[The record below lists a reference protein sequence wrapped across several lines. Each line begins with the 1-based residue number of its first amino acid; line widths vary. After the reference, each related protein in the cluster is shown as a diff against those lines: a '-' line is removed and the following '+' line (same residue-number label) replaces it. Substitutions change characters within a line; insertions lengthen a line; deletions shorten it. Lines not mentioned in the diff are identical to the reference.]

1 MKQLVMIIAVAALL
15 LALVACG
22 GETTTSET
30 PKTTTLP
37 TTTTSVPA
45 ATTTETT
52 LPTVETKL
60 PVITTQAPVTAQPP
74 RPSAPVEAEI
84 QALKETAWWNQVHRM
99 NPLQREKNADG
110 SISYIWSLTLKAESG
125 LFPVL
130 SEDHETHPETPTLQL
145 TTAEGAFVYIKD
157 LNKDTDYTK
166 YQVANWKTAR
176 WCDIWFEAV
185 GFVPEE
191 DGEYDV
197 FLFFVMPEYS
207 AHPGDYVYVWG
218 VDDGWIFDDKFFCI
232 DPAIDPEI
240 LDAYRCSLY
249 GHSEKYDVTHTAT
262 QPENFPTNTFNF
274 TINPEDGLFPTPESF
289 QEIKPESAYAYVRGL
304 YDTAFTRYDC
314 DYMLTESNCDMWFT
328 LKDFTPEAGEEY
340 EIVFLFMSGA
350 SATYPNS
357 PHYVYTNGWI
367 AGAHE

>member
-1 MKQLVMIIAVAALL
+1 MKKLVIMLAVAALF

-22 GETTTSET
+22 SETATTQTPQTTTS
-30 PKTTTLP
+30 P
-37 TTTTSVPA
+37 TTTTSIPTA
-45 ATTTETT
+45 ITTV
-52 LPTVETKL
+52 PTVETTC
-60 PVITTQAPVTAQPP
+60 PVLTTKAPVTAQPP

-207 AHPGDYVYVWG
+207 AHPGEYVYAWG
-218 VDDGWIFDDKFFCI
+218 VGEGSICGNFVMFG
-232 DPAIDPEI
+232 DPAIDAEM
-240 LDAYRCSLY
+240 LASYGCSLC
-249 GHSEKYDVTHTAT
+249 GRNEKYDVTHTAT

-289 QEIKPESAYAYVRGL
+289 QEIKPESAYAYVMGL

-328 LKDFTPEAGEEY
+328 LKDFTPEPNEEY
-340 EIVFLFMSGA
+340 TIVFFFMSGA
-350 SATYPNS
+350 SATHPNL
-357 PHYVYTNGWI
+357 PHYVYGNGWI